1 MPDGFFEN
9 YKCSHANPFLEKK
22 IPPVPSHWFV
32 RWRGNKPAIMSQ
44 WNSSTQSNIPA
55 YTSLLPSS
63 HIAQTPRRPSLLR
76 AMWGC
81 RVFLLP
87 PSSTPPLPH
96 PHTHPSSHPPG
107 TYLSVAFIHNPRDLN
122 LFPPHRPRLFLSLL
136 FLKNFMLS
144 SLSSF
149 FFFFFSSLFCSFF
162 ICLFFSLSA
171 FYLFQ
176 STQRFQH
183 PYLQER
189 NGEGGGEERRG

>member
-1 MPDGFFEN
+1 MFSCKSLFG
-9 YKCSHANPFLEKK
+9 K
-22 IPPVPSHWFV
+22 ILQVASHWFV
-32 RWRGNKPAIMSQ
+32 RLRGNKPAIISQ
-44 WNSSTQSNIPA
+44 WNSSTQSNNCAIPA
-55 YTSLLPSS
+55 YTRLSPSS
-63 HIAQTPRRPSLLR
+63 YCPDSQKTFIVEGCA
-76 AMWGC
+76 GC

-87 PSSTPPLPH
+87 PPSTSPFPH

-149 FFFFFSSLFCSFF
+149 FFFLSFTLLLLLYLSF
-162 ICLFFSLSA
+162 SA

-189 NGEGGGEERRG
+189 KKGGGGEEDEH

>member
-1 MPDGFFEN
+1 MQIPFRKNPPGAHTLVC
-9 YKCSHANPFLEKK
+9 YKKQTCHYKPMELSHPKQYPRKHFSGAQFSYCLD
-22 IPPVPSHWFV
+22 
-32 RWRGNKPAIMSQ
+32 SQ
-44 WNSSTQSNIPA
+44 KTFIVED
-55 YTSLLPSS
+55 YV
-63 HIAQTPRRPSLLR
+63 
-76 AMWGC
+76 GC

-149 FFFFFSSLFCSFF
+149 FFFLFTLLLFLNLSFF
-162 ICLFFSLSA
+162 CFLFVPIKSKIPASVPA
-171 FYLFQ
+171 
-176 STQRFQH
+176 RKKW
-183 PYLQER
+183 R
-189 NGEGGGEERRG
+189 GGGEDEH

>member
-1 MPDGFFEN
+1 MLP
-9 YKCSHANPFLEKK
+9 L
-22 IPPVPSHWFV
+22 PSHWLV
-32 RWRGNKPAIMSQ
+32 RPRRKRAAVITQCS
-44 WNSSTQSNIPA
+44 SSTQSNNSALCTLFSVPQFT
-55 YTSLLPSS
+55 YCPDSRKTF
-63 HIAQTPRRPSLLR
+63 TVEGYV
-76 AMWGC
+76 GC

-122 LFPPHRPRLFLSLL
+122 LFPPHRPRLFLFLL
-136 FLKNFMLS
+136 FPKNFMLS

-149 FFFFFSSLFCSFF
+149 FFFALFFFLFTLLLFLYLSFF
-162 ICLFFSLSA
+162 FSA

-176 STQRFQH
+176 SSQRFQH

-189 NGEGGGEERRG
+189 KGGGEKRISIK

>member
-1 MPDGFFEN
+1 MFSCKSLYG
-9 YKCSHANPFLEKK
+9 K
-22 IPPVPSHWFV
+22 ILLVPSHWFV
-32 RWRGNKPAIMSQ
+32 RLRGNKPAIVTQ

-55 YTSLLPSS
+55 YISLSPSS

-76 AMWGC
+76 AMWGVGC
-81 RVFLLP
+81 FSFLP
-87 PSSTPPLPH
+87 PTPLLLPH

-149 FFFFFSSLFCSFF
+149 FFFLFTLLLFLYLSFF
-162 ICLFFSLSA
+162 CFLFVPINSKIPASVPA
-171 FYLFQ
+171 
-176 STQRFQH
+176 RKKW
-183 PYLQER
+183 
-189 NGEGGGEERRG
+189 GGGGEDEH